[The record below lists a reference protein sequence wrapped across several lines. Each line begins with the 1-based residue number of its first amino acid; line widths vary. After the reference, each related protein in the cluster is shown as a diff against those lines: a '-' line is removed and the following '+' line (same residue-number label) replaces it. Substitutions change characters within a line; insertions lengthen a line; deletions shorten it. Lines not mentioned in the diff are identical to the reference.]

1 MVGQPKIDKKK
12 SRNQK
17 KFQINF
23 RFPGVLRISQ
33 KLFIR
38 DFNGFIKLE
47 LFAEME
53 IYFGSAILFD
63 DENKIQPN
71 IFSQKFLFLV
81 GDCKGW
87 VVGLVV

>member
-1 MVGQPKIDKKK
+1 M
-12 SRNQK
+12 
-17 KFQINF
+17 
-23 RFPGVLRISQ
+23 
-33 KLFIR
+33 

-87 VVGLVV
+87 VVGLVVWIMDGTNVGGGGG

>member
-1 MVGQPKIDKKK
+1 
-12 SRNQK
+12 
-17 KFQINF
+17 
-23 RFPGVLRISQ
+23 
-33 KLFIR
+33 
-38 DFNGFIKLE
+38 
-47 LFAEME
+47 ME

-87 VVGLVV
+87 VVGLVVGIMDGISVGGGYCSCFKQERILYVVV